1 MRAVLIDALEKQYE
15 ADIAAADAA
24 IKLLLENSVAVSEHL
39 NHQKELD
46 KLNKVFKNLTM
57 HLGRGIRTV
66 KLRDIPDP
74 QPRPSTEG
82 MGRITNRGTG
92 SRPSRTKGDK
102 Q

>member
-1 MRAVLIDALEKQYE
+1 MKVRKVGRRGTESYDVELEPQNWAGDAYRK
-15 ADIAAADAA
+15 
-24 IKLLLENSVAVSEHL
+24 
-39 NHQKELD
+39 KELD

-82 MGRITNRGTG
+82 MVRITNRGTG
-92 SRPSRTKGDK
+92 SRLSRNKGDK

>member
-1 MRAVLIDALEKQYE
+1 MKVRKVGRRGTESYDVELEPQNWAGDAYRK
-15 ADIAAADAA
+15 
-24 IKLLLENSVAVSEHL
+24 
-39 NHQKELD
+39 KELD
-46 KLNKVFKNLTM
+46 QLNKVFKNLTM

-82 MGRITNRGTG
+82 MVRITNRGTG
-92 SRPSRTKGDK
+92 SRPSRNKGDK

>member
-1 MRAVLIDALEKQYE
+1 MKVRKVGRRGTESYDVELEPQNWTGDAYRK
-15 ADIAAADAA
+15 
-24 IKLLLENSVAVSEHL
+24 
-39 NHQKELD
+39 KELD

-82 MGRITNRGTG
+82 MVRITNRGTG
-92 SRPSRTKGDK
+92 SRPSRNKGDK

>member
-1 MRAVLIDALEKQYE
+1 MKVRKVGHRGTEYHDVELEPQNWAGDAYRK
-15 ADIAAADAA
+15 
-24 IKLLLENSVAVSEHL
+24 
-39 NHQKELD
+39 KELD
-46 KLNKVFKNLTM
+46 QLNKVFKNLTM

-82 MGRITNRGTG
+82 MVRITNRGTG
-92 SRPSRTKGDK
+92 SRPSRNKGDK

>member
-1 MRAVLIDALEKQYE
+1 MKVRKVGRRGTEFYDVELEPQNWAGDAYRK
-15 ADIAAADAA
+15 
-24 IKLLLENSVAVSEHL
+24 
-39 NHQKELD
+39 KELD
-46 KLNKVFKNLTM
+46 QLNKVFKNLTM

-82 MGRITNRGTG
+82 MVRITNRGTG
-92 SRPSRTKGDK
+92 SRLSRNKGDK

>member
-1 MRAVLIDALEKQYE
+1 MKVRKVGRRGTESYDVELEPQNWAGDAYRK
-15 ADIAAADAA
+15 
-24 IKLLLENSVAVSEHL
+24 
-39 NHQKELD
+39 KELD

-82 MGRITNRGTG
+82 MVRITNRGTG
-92 SRPSRTKGDK
+92 SRLSRNKWDK

>member
-1 MRAVLIDALEKQYE
+1 MKVRKVGCRGTESYDVELEPQNWAGDAYRK
-15 ADIAAADAA
+15 
-24 IKLLLENSVAVSEHL
+24 
-39 NHQKELD
+39 KELD
-46 KLNKVFKNLTM
+46 RLNKVFKNLTM

-82 MGRITNRGTG
+82 MVRITNRGTG
-92 SRPSRTKGDK
+92 SRPSRNKGDK